1 MKGIIYPAFLHYC
14 PGADTPAQKIFRL
27 STEDKRN
34 VTASASLCRVIY
46 QKDSWD
52 YIAMLPSSKITKG
65 TWKIFL
71 RSCVYFSKFNPVWAC
86 HCPHWWSCSG
96 WNSLRSTLLS
106 PHTADVCRMYNEVC
120 CSWSALTKA
129 RIKDYCPTT
138 TLGWSLGETRVRSL
152 GMKETPVSGRHLGH
166 LVSNTTDKCWRRKVS
181 HWLEEQRS
189 SLLCISKIQGADSCI
204 NRNGTSDC
212 SPLSL
217 TRTISSYPKVNK
229 YNSYKKEESLH

>member
-152 GMKETPVSGRHLGH
+152 GMKETPVLPWGDIWAILWATQQINAEEEKWATDLRSRGAPCS
-166 LVSNTTDKCWRRKVS
+166 VSQKCKGQTAAS
-181 HWLEEQRS
+181 TGMELQTAA
-189 SLLCISKIQGADSCI
+189 LC
-204 NRNGTSDC
+204 
-212 SPLSL
+212 
-217 TRTISSYPKVNK
+217 
-229 YNSYKKEESLH
+229 H